1 MSNKLWGG
9 RFKKDIDKDFFE
21 FQKSIGFDHRLAEYD
36 LYHSLI
42 HIRVLRKAKILSS
55 GEFQE
60 LDKALRG
67 ILREVK
73 SGKFKFDPQAE
84 DIHTDIQN
92 RIEKKTKAAK
102 KLHTLRSRNDQIVFD
117 EKCYCYREA
126 VSIKNLLSKLLDSLI
141 TLINKYKGFF
151 MVGYTHTRR
160 AQIVLF
166 KDYLGAFYT
175 MFVQDGER
183 IVNFLKRLKIFIGAG
198 ALAGTSLEGKYYQEA
213 VKEVFGASPLAK
225 KIMPPINSLE
235 SVSDRDFVI
244 EFLSII
250 SLIQLHLSRLAS
262 DFILYG
268 GEEFSFFELPES
280 FCTGSSLLPHKK
292 NPDFLELVRGLTG
305 KVYSNL
311 VSVLVMMKGLP
322 LTYNRDM
329 QLNKESLFS
338 SVDTIKEELKIM
350 SKFMP
355 KIKLS
360 RTKIN
365 QILEDESLYATEIAQ
380 FLVYKGVPFKEAH
393 HVVGK
398 LISYSQRKKLKIKD
412 MPNELIKSFHSKL
425 NQKELIKI
433 MTPEYVVSSR
443 KSTSRKFSTPKL

>member
-1 MSNKLWGG
+1 
-9 RFKKDIDKDFFE
+9 
-21 FQKSIGFDHRLAEYD
+21 
-36 LYHSLI
+36 
-42 HIRVLRKAKILSS
+42 
-55 GEFQE
+55 
-60 LDKALRG
+60 
-67 ILREVK
+67 
-73 SGKFKFDPQAE
+73 
-84 DIHTDIQN
+84 
-92 RIEKKTKAAK
+92 
-102 KLHTLRSRNDQIVFD
+102 
-117 EKCYCYREA
+117 
-126 VSIKNLLSKLLDSLI
+126 
-141 TLINKYKGFF
+141 
-151 MVGYTHTRR
+151 
-160 AQIVLF
+160 
-166 KDYLGAFYT
+166 
-175 MFVQDGER
+175 
-183 IVNFLKRLKIFIGAG
+183 
-198 ALAGTSLEGKYYQEA
+198 
-213 VKEVFGASPLAK
+213 
-225 KIMPPINSLE
+225 MPPINSLE

-350 SKFMP
+350 SKFIP

-443 KSTSRKFSTPKL
+443 KSTSRKLFTPKL